1 MSTTRT
7 DTRRAD
13 KRKAPAPRRTA
24 ARPAAPPAAP
34 ARGPAA
40 AAAAA
45 RSRAPRIPFVLLILC
60 LLGGA
65 LVSLLLLRGVIAQEA
80 FVISNLQTQNREL
93 SYEEQGLRGSVAHL
107 ETSERIAEEAEG
119 MGMVQGDAPLF
130 LDPDS
135 GEVTGGTGSTAGGG
149 STD

>member
-13 KRKAPAPRRTA
+13 ERKAPAPRRAA
-24 ARPAAPPAAP
+24 ARPASPAAP

-40 AAAAA
+40 AAAARA
-45 RSRAPRIPFVLLILC
+45 HAPRIPFVLLVLC

-80 FVISNLQTQNREL
+80 FVISSLQTQNREL
-93 SYEEQGLRGSVAHL
+93 SYEEQNLRGSVAHL

-119 MGMVQGDAPLF
+119 MGMEQGDAPRF
-130 LDPDS
+130 LDPGS
-135 GEVTGGTGSTAGGG
+135 GEVTGGAEGTEGTTGG